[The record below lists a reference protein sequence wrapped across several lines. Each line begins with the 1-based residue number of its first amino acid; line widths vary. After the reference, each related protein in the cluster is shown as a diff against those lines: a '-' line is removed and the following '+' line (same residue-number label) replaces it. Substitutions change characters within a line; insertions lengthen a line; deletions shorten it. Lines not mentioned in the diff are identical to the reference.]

1 MKLVVEAGPLGTSP
15 LFETFEHFEDYVGKL
30 IVETGPL
37 GTAPLLR

>member
-15 LFETFEHFEDYVGKL
+15 LLEAFEHFEDHFGKL
-30 IVETGPL
+30 IVEAGPL

>member
-1 MKLVVEAGPLGTSP
+1 MKLVVEAGALGTSP
-15 LFETFEHFEDYVGKL
+15 LFETFEHFEDHVGKL